1 VKEQS
6 MNKSHA
12 IQNCMCCGAS
22 AMRSFFEARQVP
34 VHSCIM
40 LATEEEAREFPRGDV
55 ELALCERCGFIGNI
69 AYDPAHQAYSP
80 KYEDQQS
87 FSPTFNAFAKE
98 LASRLIDKYDLHGK
112 RIVEIGCGKGDFLVL
127 LCELGNNTGV
137 GIDPTSV
144 EERMKKR
151 AAGRVTFI
159 QDYYSERYGEQVGD
173 MILCRHTLE
182 HIHRTAEFMRT
193 IRRSIGKRL
202 DTVVVFEVPDV
213 VRVLEEQAFWDIYYE
228 HCSYF
233 SLGSLGRLFRSS
245 GFEIVDLYA
254 DYDDQYL
261 LIEARPAAE
270 PATSPHERE
279 ESAGEVSRRVEVF
292 ASHFPDRRQQW
303 REFFMEAHAAGR
315 RVAIWGS
322 GSKCVAFLTTL
333 GVRNEVGC
341 VVDINPYRHGKFI
354 PGAARGVESP
364 DFLRKYRP
372 DTVLVMNNIYKKEI
386 HEMLMQMDLNP
397 RLIAVSE

>member
-1 VKEQS
+1 
-6 MNKSHA
+6 
-12 IQNCMCCGAS
+12 
-22 AMRSFFEARQVP
+22 
-34 VHSCIM
+34 M
-40 LATEEEAREFPRGDV
+40 LATEQEALEFPRGDV
-55 ELALCERCGFIGNI
+55 ELALCETCGFIGNV
-69 AYDPAHQAYSP
+69 AYDPSHQAYSP

-98 LASRLIDKYDLHGK
+98 LASKLIDKYDLHGK

-127 LCELGNNTGV
+127 ISELGDNTGV

-159 QDYYSERYGEQVGD
+159 QDYYSEKYAGHVGD

-182 HIHRTAEFMRT
+182 HIHRTADFIGT
-193 IRRSIGKRL
+193 IRRSIGNRA
-202 DTVVVFEVPDV
+202 DTTVVFEVPDV
-213 VRVLEEQAFWDIYYE
+213 ARVLDEQAFWDVYYE

-233 SLGSLGRLFRSS
+233 SLGSLGRLFRSR
-245 GFEIVDLYA
+245 GFDIIDLYA

-261 LIEARPAAE
+261 LIETRPAA
-270 PATSPHERE
+270 AASSVPHERE
-279 ESAGEVSRRVEVF
+279 EPVAEMSRRVELF
-292 ASHFPDRRQQW
+292 AEQYPGRRKQW
-303 REFFMEAHAAGR
+303 LEFFTESRTAGR

-333 GVRNEVGC
+333 GIHDEVEC

-364 DFLRKYRP
+364 DFLKKYRP
-372 DTVLVMNNIYKKEI
+372 DTVLVMNKIYKAEI
-386 HEMLMQMDLNP
+386 REMLTQMGLNP
-397 RLIAVSE
+397 SLIAVSE